1 MQIEYYR
8 RVAEVDYGYFLPQ
21 IEKHSFVFD
30 LHIFSLFVT
39 KDFLKLY
46 FDFKPEFRDSFLTMR
61 FSLSRTDVLDK
72 IVFEKFASPLAQ
84 FLSILNTLMSL
95 GIIAML
101 ISEAR
106 VFE

>member
-1 MQIEYYR
+1 
-8 RVAEVDYGYFLPQ
+8 
-21 IEKHSFVFD
+21 
-30 LHIFSLFVT
+30 
-39 KDFLKLY
+39 
-46 FDFKPEFRDSFLTMR
+46 MR
-61 FSLSRTDVLDK
+61 FSLSRTDVVDK